1 MQLNDP
7 VKSIKGIGEKTQEL
21 FGKLSV
27 NSVGELLSFYPV
39 RYENYKSPEDISA
52 LQDGTTGVICA
63 CVTYVKES
71 KYGSRIKT
79 VTCKAN
85 DPTGEIS
92 MVWFNQ
98 PYVKYELKAGYHYV
112 FRGKVVRKGLTL
124 SMEQAKI
131 FRREDYFKL
140 QNTLQPVY
148 SLTKGLTSN
157 AIAKAMKQALVL
169 ADDFPEYIPAKVR
182 KEHECIQKKYA
193 LQEIHF
199 PKSEDTVTEA
209 RRSIVF
215 EEFFLFGIFLRS
227 MAKGRE
233 IAKSEAVIKKSGNCK
248 ELIESLPF
256 ELTKGQK
263 EAFESIEEDLTSGR
277 VMARLI
283 QGDVGSGKTIIAEL
297 AMLMC
302 ASSGYQAAIMVPTE
316 VLAEQH
322 FKSMSKTFEKFGV
335 RCCLLT
341 GSMTSKEKKEA
352 YSRISSHE
360 VDVVIGT
367 HTLFQE
373 KLEFDNLALCVTDEQ
388 HRFGVRQRE
397 GLSKKGIKPHILVMS
412 ATPIPRTLAMMLYGD
427 MDISLIKE
435 LPADRLPIKN
445 CVVGPE
451 YRPTAYK
458 FIAEQVK
465 QGRQCYIIC
474 PMVEG
479 SDDSD
484 GENVT
489 DYSEK
494 LKETF
499 GDEIRVEKLHG
510 KMKPSEKNAVMQDFA
525 EGEIDVLVSTTVVE
539 VGVNVPNATVMMI
552 ENAERFGLAQL
563 HQLRGRVGRGAFQSY
578 CIFMYG
584 SKNDETLERL
594 NILCKSNDGFEIA
607 NEDLRLR
614 GPGDVFGI
622 RQSGEMCFKMG
633 DIYNDSQILLE
644 AYDAAKKLS
653 DKEVKDIMYALC
665 ESSAKEVF
673 KFLENYVTI

>member
-7 VKSIKGIGEKTQEL
+7 VKTIKGIGEKTQEL

-27 NSVGELLSFYPV
+27 NSVGELLSFYPF
-39 RYENYKSPEDISA
+39 RYEEYKIPQDISS
-52 LQDGTTGVICA
+52 LQDGDTGVICA
-63 CVTYVKES
+63 CVSFVKES

-79 VTCKAN
+79 VSCKAN
-85 DPTGEIS
+85 DSSGEVNL
-92 MVWFNQ
+92 VWFNQ

-112 FRGKVVRKGLTL
+112 FRGKVVRKGSAM

-131 FRREDYFKL
+131 YRREDYFRL

-148 SLTKGLTSN
+148 PLTKGLTNN
-157 AIAKAMKQALVL
+157 AVAKAMKQALVL
-169 ADDFPEYIPAKVR
+169 ADDFPEYIPAKIR
-182 KEHECIQKKYA
+182 KEYSCIQKKYA

-199 PKSEDTVTEA
+199 PKSGETVLEA

-233 IAKSEAVIKKSGNCK
+233 IAKSDAIINESANCDK
-248 ELIESLPF
+248 LISSLPY

-263 EAFESIEEDLTSGR
+263 AAFESIKKDMTSGR

-283 QGDVGSGKTIIAEL
+283 QGDVGSGKTIISVL
-297 AMLMC
+297 AMLLC

-322 FKSMSKTFEKFGV
+322 YKSMSGIFDEFGI

-341 GSMTSKEKKEA
+341 GSMSVKEKKEA
-352 YSRISSHE
+352 YARISSHDA
-360 VDVVIGT
+360 DVVIGT

-397 GLSKKGIKPHILVMS
+397 SLSKKGIKPHILVMS

-427 MDISLIKE
+427 MDISLVKE

-458 FIAEQVK
+458 FISDQVK

-474 PMVEG
+474 PMVDETE
-479 SDDSD
+479 DCE

-489 DYSEK
+489 DYSER

-510 KMKPSEKNAVMQDFA
+510 KMKPSEKNSIMQEFA
-525 EGEIDVLVSTTVVE
+525 SGNIDVLVSTTVVE

-552 ENAERFGLAQL
+552 ENAEKFGLAQL
-563 HQLRGRVGRGAFQSY
+563 HQLRGRVGRGNSQSY

-584 SKNDETLERL
+584 NKSDEALERL

-633 DIYNDSQILLE
+633 DIYNDSEILSE
-644 AYDAAKKLS
+644 AYEASKKLN
-653 DKEVKDIMYALC
+653 DKEVREIMTSLC